1 MESSAIS
8 HFLSPDTVEMGGNR
22 SDHRDGRGERDSSRK
37 EKRRERERSRD
48 RDEHRER
55 SNKDS
60 RDKRSGDLFR
70 GVERDRR
77 SQKDSDKDRDHR
89 RARESSPR
97 NLGDHRRSNSDR
109 KPRDEP
115 AHTEKRREAR
125 VIEGKSV
132 PQDTETEED
141 AKKRLKDT
149 FLNLLDD
156 DTETDQEKEEP
167 KHSDTTRLGTASEVS
182 KSQDTNSSRKHV
194 GKDDSRAK
202 DGDDTR
208 RYVKGSGEKDDRERD
223 SQRTKDRRRDEKS
236 LRGEDQRRTG
246 NGGSAGGRLKEREG
260 DRGRKDERDAKEE
273 KGRRSENKKSKREDR
288 KSRSRSPE
296 DRKSS
301 RPSHRTVRSPER
313 SGSKRERSRS
323 AEKPKQPIN
332 EAEPGEAGKAASKA
346 EKKKSGRWD
355 TPLDPS
361 KTLPPATT
369 TASATTLAAR
379 PQINLDFLSSLKA
392 AGAAGAVPGLDL
404 SGGTSSMNAAMLSGL
419 GNLSTLMSA
428 NLGTSLGG
436 LTALNPL
443 SQLLPT
449 VPSESPIPAMPGA
462 AAVQQIGAQVNA
474 QLTTRVARRLY
485 VANIPPGTQEED
497 LKTFLNGVLLAK
509 KICSVPGTDPVVT
522 CNIQADKSNAFI
534 ELSTTDE
541 AEATLDFD
549 GISYKDQ
556 ILKIRRPKDYSS
568 LSASAKEK
576 NVTNE
581 LPELVASSVVDS
593 PYKVF
598 LGNLHKSLTT
608 KQVRELVT
616 SFGVLKAFSLRKDR
630 KSGVSKGYAFL
641 EYVNSDATKSA
652 VAGLS
657 GIPLYGNRLVAVL
670 ATPEATVPVE
680 GRKRSEQSVTYDI
693 PKDAKP
699 LLELPESVLEL
710 QNVLSFQDLKDP
722 KILGQIKEDIRLECA
737 EHGTVKSM
745 HVTELPSWSAS
756 ILPGDKDEKADI
768 KDAEATTGDS
778 DTNVP
783 LSEQSEPSTVVADE
797 TKEEGNVV
805 EDAEAADW
813 IERICTAAGE
823 DVGRAQDVLGLG
835 KVYVQFARS
844 ETACNAAHALHL
856 RSYGD
861 RIVRVA
867 YFPLSQYVSNFQKK
881 MLQ

>member
-1 MESSAIS
+1 
-8 HFLSPDTVEMGGNR
+8 MGGVIEIVVVKRNV
-22 SDHRDGRGERDSSRK
+22 GRG
-37 EKRRERERSRD
+37 
-48 RDEHRER
+48 
-55 SNKDS
+55 KDQGTVTS
-60 RDKRSGDLFR
+60 TVNAVLR
-70 GVERDRR
+70 
-77 SQKDSDKDRDHR
+77 
-89 RARESSPR
+89 
-97 NLGDHRRSNSDR
+97 
-109 KPRDEP
+109 
-115 AHTEKRREAR
+115 TR
-125 VIEGKSV
+125 VINEAEIYLEGKSAIGTAKKTATKTGTIDV
-132 PQDTETEED
+132 LAVQVHVTETEED

-156 DTETDQEKEEP
+156 DTETDHENEKP
-167 KHSDTTRLGTASEVS
+167 KHSDSTRLGTASGGS
-182 KSQDTNSSRKHV
+182 KSKDTNASRKHV

-208 RYVKGSGEKDDRERD
+208 RGVKGSGEKDDRERD

-246 NGGSAGGRLKEREG
+246 NGGSA
-260 DRGRKDERDAKEE
+260 
-273 KGRRSENKKSKREDR
+273 
-288 KSRSRSPE
+288 
-296 DRKSS
+296 
-301 RPSHRTVRSPER
+301 V
-313 SGSKRERSRS
+313 
-323 AEKPKQPIN
+323 Q
-332 EAEPGEAGKAASKA
+332 
-346 EKKKSGRWD
+346 
-355 TPLDPS
+355 
-361 KTLPPATT
+361 
-369 TASATTLAAR
+369 
-379 PQINLDFLSSLKA
+379 
-392 AGAAGAVPGLDL
+392 GALDL

-419 GNLSTLMSA
+419 SGLGNFSTLMSA

-462 AAVQQIGAQVNA
+462 TAVQQIGAQVNA

-485 VANIPPGTQEED
+485 VANIPPGSQEED

-509 KICSVPGTDPVVT
+509 KICSVPGTEPVVT

-581 LPELVASSVVDS
+581 LPELVASSVADS
-593 PYKVF
+593 PHKLF

-630 KSGVSKGYAFL
+630 KSGVSKGYAFM
-641 EYVNSDATKSA
+641 EYVNSEATKTA
-652 VAGLS
+652 IAGLS

-670 ATPEATVPVE
+670 ATPKATVPVE
-680 GRKRSEQSVTYDI
+680 GRKRSEQPVTYDV
-693 PKDAKP
+693 PEDAKP
-699 LLELPESVLEL
+699 LLALPDSVLEL
-710 QNVLSFQDLKDP
+710 QNVLSFQDLKVPWWCQIMSETDP
-722 KILGQIKEDIRLECA
+722 KILSQIKEDIRLECA

-756 ILPGDKDEKADI
+756 VLPGDKDEKANI
-768 KDAEATTGDS
+768 KDAEATAEDS
-778 DTNVP
+778 DANTA
-783 LSEQSEPSTVVADE
+783 LSDESKPSTVVADE
-797 TKEEGNVV
+797 TKVEGHIVEEAEVV
-805 EDAEAADW
+805 DW

-823 DVGRAQDVLGLG
+823 DAGRAQDVLGLG
-835 KVYVQFARS
+835 K
-844 ETACNAAHALHL
+844 
-856 RSYGD
+856 
-861 RIVRVA
+861 
-867 YFPLSQYVSNFQKK
+867 YVSKFQKK
-881 MLQ
+881 TSQ